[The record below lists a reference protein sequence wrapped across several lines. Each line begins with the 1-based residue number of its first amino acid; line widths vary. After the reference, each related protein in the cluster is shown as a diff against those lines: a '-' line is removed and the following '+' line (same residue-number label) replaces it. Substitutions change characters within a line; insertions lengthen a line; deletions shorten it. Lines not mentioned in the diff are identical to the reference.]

1 MPLFELTRES
11 LVQVPETWF
20 DSKLL
25 KSKDLQRLLRR
36 DISVLSPD
44 LKVIAEDY
52 GGWENDGRSIDI
64 LCIDKEARLVVV
76 DPASTCSV
84 LTRSA
89 TMREDDDDLRSPS
102 APAHSDTHRVPPRP
116 SRSTGTGVFGRT
128 TRLAQ

>member
-1 MPLFELTRES
+1 VPLFELTKES

-25 KSKDLQRLLRR
+25 KSKDLQRLLRH

-52 GGWENDGRSIDI
+52 VSWEDGGRTIDI

-76 DPASTCSV
+76 DI
-84 LTRSA
+84 
-89 TMREDDDDLRSPS
+89 
-102 APAHSDTHRVPPRP
+102 
-116 SRSTGTGVFGRT
+116 
-128 TRLAQ
+128 